1 MPAVLM
7 VKGSGVERLLPCLRR
22 CNTIIHRKQGRRKK
36 GLKRTTKNLEI
47 VRLTFTYLYI
57 CNIPVHE
64 KHRKTVH
71 KNMPP
76 HLRCNIDIWRK
87 QNWRRKVTEYQ
98 TYFLCLVQDEIQVA
112 SENTT
117 YLKSSPKTYSDGDNH
132 YWSSQSFA

>member
-7 VKGSGVERLLPCLRR
+7 VKGSGVERLLPCLHR
-22 CNTIIHRKQGRRKK
+22 CNTIIHRKQGRGKK

-76 HLRCNIDIWRK
+76 YLRCNIDIWRK
-87 QNWRRKVTEYQ
+87 HGKTKLEKKNNKV
-98 TYFLCLVQDEIQVA
+98 
-112 SENTT
+112 
-117 YLKSSPKTYSDGDNH
+117 PKLFSLPGTR
-132 YWSSQSFA
+132 